1 MNPDLDLLDRASDK
15 LEDAGDKVSG
25 AMAGLGAKVSGFFK
39 KGSAHEEYTR
49 SQLSMKDRWKLSK
62 SVVIWIPRRSLNTFK
77 CITVA
82 DLMNPDLA
90 CLIEHQ
96 TN

>member
-1 MNPDLDLLDRASDK
+1 MKNIRNPPTT
-15 LEDAGDKVSG
+15 
-25 AMAGLGAKVSGFFK
+25 
-39 KGSAHEEYTR
+39 KGQSR
-49 SQLSMKDRWKLSK
+49 LSK
-62 SVVIWIPRRSLNTFK
+62 SVVISIPRRSLNTFK
-77 CITVA
+77 SITVA